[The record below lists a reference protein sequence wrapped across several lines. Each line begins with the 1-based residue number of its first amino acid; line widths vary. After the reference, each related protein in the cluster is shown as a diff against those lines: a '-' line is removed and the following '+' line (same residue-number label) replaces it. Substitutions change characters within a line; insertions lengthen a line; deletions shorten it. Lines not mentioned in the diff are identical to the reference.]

1 MLPKLAALQSAVRG
15 LGKDTK
21 GNSYEYVSGSKVL
34 DAVRPR
40 MDELG
45 LLLVQEVEDIRN
57 ERVDYSTRNGAK
69 SEMFTSVSMVFT
81 WIDTESGEKL
91 PVRFAANGCNGW
103 DKGLGSALT
112 YGERYFLLKFFHIA
126 TDEDDVDARQGEEAA
141 PVSQPAPL
149 SLSCNRASS
158 HLLSIAESLMF
169 ISAAKGCLTTLWAR
183 ESQHFTGIFSP
194 REWVV
199 ELERWETMILSVPS
213 PVFSLLSRYSFI
225 VAMSCGSSAVFL
237 RQNYTK
243 CSTFYQNGEKKGRKG
258 HEKRPV

>member
-1 MLPKLAALQSAVRG
+1 METNSPKGLLPKLAALQSAVRG

-81 WIDTESGEKL
+81 WVDTETGEKL

-141 PVSQPAPL
+141 PVAKPAPQPRQDGEDL
-149 SLSCNRASS
+149 QLLGALQELRAATSREA
-158 HLLSIAESLMF
+158 LLSINKSYKSIYGNNQQYMAV
-169 ISAAKGCLTTLWAR
+169 LT
-183 ESQHFTGIFSP
+183 E
-194 REWVV
+194 
-199 ELERWETMILSVPS
+199 M
-213 PVFSLLSRYSFI
+213 SRKYPK
-225 VAMSCGSSAVFL
+225 
-237 RQNYTK
+237 Q
-243 CSTFYQNGEKKGRKG
+243 
-258 HEKRPV
+258 

>member
-1 MLPKLAALQSAVRG
+1 METNKPKGLLPKLAALQSAVRG

-141 PVSQPAPL
+141 PAAKPAPETL
-149 SLSCNRASS
+149 PDDDDLQLMGALQELRA
-158 HLLSIAESLMF
+158 
-169 ISAAKGCLTTLWAR
+169 
-183 ESQHFTGIFSP
+183 
-194 REWVV
+194 
-199 ELERWETMILSVPS
+199 
-213 PVFSLLSRYSFI
+213 
-225 VAMSCGSSAVFL
+225 AMSREALLAINKTYKSIYGNNPQYMAVL
-237 RQNYTK
+237 TEM
-243 CSTFYQNGEKKGRKG
+243 SRKYP
-258 HEKRPV
+258 KQQ

>member
-1 MLPKLAALQSAVRG
+1 METNKPKGLLPKLAALQSSVRG

-34 DAVRPR
+34 DTVRPR

-45 LLLVQEVEDIRN
+45 LLLVQEVVDIRN

-126 TDEDDVDARQGEEAA
+126 TDEDDVDARQGDEAA
-141 PVSQPAPL
+141 PVAKPAPQQMQDGEDL
-149 SLSCNRASS
+149 QLLGALQELRAATSRET
-158 HLLSIAESLMF
+158 LLSINKAYKSIYGNNPQYM
-169 ISAAKGCLTTLWAR
+169 AVLT
-183 ESQHFTGIFSP
+183 E
-194 REWVV
+194 
-199 ELERWETMILSVPS
+199 M
-213 PVFSLLSRYSFI
+213 SRKYPK
-225 VAMSCGSSAVFL
+225 
-237 RQNYTK
+237 Q
-243 CSTFYQNGEKKGRKG
+243 Q
-258 HEKRPV
+258 

>member
-1 MLPKLAALQSAVRG
+1 MSSQMPTGLLPKLAALQSAVRG

-69 SEMFTSVSMVFT
+69 SEMFTSVSMLFT
-81 WIDTESGEKL
+81 WIDTETEEKL

-126 TDEDDVDARQGEEAA
+126 TDEDDVDARQGEDAA
-141 PVSQPAPL
+141 PAAKPAPETL
-149 SLSCNRASS
+149 PDDEDLQLMGALQELRAATSRET
-158 HLLSIAESLMF
+158 LLAINKTYKPIYGNNPQYMAV
-169 ISAAKGCLTTLWAR
+169 LT
-183 ESQHFTGIFSP
+183 E
-194 REWVV
+194 
-199 ELERWETMILSVPS
+199 M
-213 PVFSLLSRYSFI
+213 SRKYPK
-225 VAMSCGSSAVFL
+225 
-237 RQNYTK
+237 Q
-243 CSTFYQNGEKKGRKG
+243 Q
-258 HEKRPV
+258 

>member
-1 MLPKLAALQSAVRG
+1 METNSPKGLLPKLAALQSAVRG

-69 SEMFTSVSMVFT
+69 SEMFTSVSMLFT
-81 WIDTESGEKL
+81 WIDTETGEKL

-141 PVSQPAPL
+141 PVAKPAPQPMQDGEDL
-149 SLSCNRASS
+149 QLLGALQELRAATSREALLAINRTYK
-158 HLLSIAESLMF
+158 SIYGNNKQYMEV
-169 ISAAKGCLTTLWAR
+169 LT
-183 ESQHFTGIFSP
+183 E
-194 REWVV
+194 
-199 ELERWETMILSVPS
+199 M
-213 PVFSLLSRYSFI
+213 SRKYPK
-225 VAMSCGSSAVFL
+225 
-237 RQNYTK
+237 Q
-243 CSTFYQNGEKKGRKG
+243 
-258 HEKRPV
+258 

>member
-1 MLPKLAALQSAVRG
+1 METNRPKGLLPKLAALQSAVRG

-45 LLLVQEVEDIRN
+45 LLLVQEVEDFRN

-69 SEMFTSVSMVFT
+69 SEMFTSVSMLFT
-81 WIDTESGEKL
+81 WIDTETGDKL

-141 PVSQPAPL
+141 PVAKPAPQPMQDGEDL
-149 SLSCNRASS
+149 QLLGALQELRAATSREA
-158 HLLSIAESLMF
+158 LLSINKTYKSIYGNNQQYMAV
-169 ISAAKGCLTTLWAR
+169 LT
-183 ESQHFTGIFSP
+183 E
-194 REWVV
+194 
-199 ELERWETMILSVPS
+199 M
-213 PVFSLLSRYSFI
+213 SRKYPK
-225 VAMSCGSSAVFL
+225 
-237 RQNYTK
+237 Q
-243 CSTFYQNGEKKGRKG
+243 Q
-258 HEKRPV
+258 

>member
-1 MLPKLAALQSAVRG
+1 METRPKGLLPKLAVLQSAVRG

-141 PVSQPAPL
+141 PVAKPAPQQMQDGEDL
-149 SLSCNRASS
+149 QLLGALQELRAATSREA
-158 HLLSIAESLMF
+158 LLSINKAYKSIYGNNPQYM
-169 ISAAKGCLTTLWAR
+169 AVLT
-183 ESQHFTGIFSP
+183 E
-194 REWVV
+194 
-199 ELERWETMILSVPS
+199 M
-213 PVFSLLSRYSFI
+213 SRKYPK
-225 VAMSCGSSAVFL
+225 
-237 RQNYTK
+237 Q
-243 CSTFYQNGEKKGRKG
+243 Q
-258 HEKRPV
+258 

>member
-1 MLPKLAALQSAVRG
+1 METNKLKGLLPKLAALQSSVRG

-69 SEMFTSVSMVFT
+69 SEMFTSVSMLFT
-81 WIDTESGEKL
+81 WIDAETGEKL

-141 PVSQPAPL
+141 PVAKPAPQPMQDGEDL
-149 SLSCNRASS
+149 QLLGALQELRAATSRET
-158 HLLSIAESLMF
+158 LLSINKSYKSIYGNNQQYMAVLAEM
-169 ISAAKGCLTTLWAR
+169 
-183 ESQHFTGIFSP
+183 
-194 REWVV
+194 
-199 ELERWETMILSVPS
+199 
-213 PVFSLLSRYSFI
+213 SRKYPK
-225 VAMSCGSSAVFL
+225 
-237 RQNYTK
+237 Q
-243 CSTFYQNGEKKGRKG
+243 Q
-258 HEKRPV
+258 

>member
-1 MLPKLAALQSAVRG
+1 METNRPKGLLPKLAALQSAVRG

-45 LLLVQEVEDIRN
+45 MLLVQEVEDIRN

-69 SEMFTSVSMVFT
+69 SEMFTSVSMLFT

-141 PVSQPAPL
+141 PVAKPAPETL
-149 SLSCNRASS
+149 PDDEDLQLMGALQELRA
-158 HLLSIAESLMF
+158 
-169 ISAAKGCLTTLWAR
+169 
-183 ESQHFTGIFSP
+183 
-194 REWVV
+194 
-199 ELERWETMILSVPS
+199 
-213 PVFSLLSRYSFI
+213 
-225 VAMSCGSSAVFL
+225 AMSREALLAINKTYKSIYGNNPQYMAVL
-237 RQNYTK
+237 TEM
-243 CSTFYQNGEKKGRKG
+243 SRKYP
-258 HEKRPV
+258 KQQ

>member
-1 MLPKLAALQSAVRG
+1 MEMNRPKGLLPKLAALQSAVRG

-81 WIDTESGEKL
+81 WVDTDTGEKL

-126 TDEDDVDARQGEEAA
+126 TDEDDVDARQGEDAA
-141 PVSQPAPL
+141 PAAKPAPEPRHDDEDL
-149 SLSCNRASS
+149 QLMGALQELRA
-158 HLLSIAESLMF
+158 
-169 ISAAKGCLTTLWAR
+169 
-183 ESQHFTGIFSP
+183 
-194 REWVV
+194 
-199 ELERWETMILSVPS
+199 
-213 PVFSLLSRYSFI
+213 
-225 VAMSCGSSAVFL
+225 AMSREALLAINKTYKSIYGNNPQYMAVL
-237 RQNYTK
+237 TEM
-243 CSTFYQNGEKKGRKG
+243 SRKYP
-258 HEKRPV
+258 KQQ

>member
-1 MLPKLAALQSAVRG
+1 MKPSDAPKGLLPKLAALQSAVRG

-69 SEMFTSVSMVFT
+69 SEMFTSVSMIFT
-81 WIDTESGEKL
+81 WIDTETGEKL

-141 PVSQPAPL
+141 PVAKPAPRQQDGEDL
-149 SLSCNRASS
+149 Q
-158 HLLSIAESLMF
+158 LLGALQELKAATSREALLAINKAYKSIYGSNPRYMEV
-169 ISAAKGCLTTLWAR
+169 LT
-183 ESQHFTGIFSP
+183 E
-194 REWVV
+194 
-199 ELERWETMILSVPS
+199 M
-213 PVFSLLSRYSFI
+213 SRKYPK
-225 VAMSCGSSAVFL
+225 
-237 RQNYTK
+237 Q
-243 CSTFYQNGEKKGRKG
+243 
-258 HEKRPV
+258 

>member
-1 MLPKLAALQSAVRG
+1 METDKFKGLLPKLAALQSSVRG

-45 LLLVQEVEDIRN
+45 LLLVQEVEDVRN
-57 ERVDYSTRNGAK
+57 ERVDYSVGSGPQARQK

-81 WIDTESGEKL
+81 WIDAESGEKL

-141 PVSQPAPL
+141 PVAKPDPQRQDGEDLQLLGALQELRAATSRETLLAI
-149 SLSCNRASS
+149 NRAYK
-158 HLLSIAESLMF
+158 SIYGNNPQYMSV
-169 ISAAKGCLTTLWAR
+169 LT
-183 ESQHFTGIFSP
+183 E
-194 REWVV
+194 
-199 ELERWETMILSVPS
+199 M
-213 PVFSLLSRYSFI
+213 SRKYPK
-225 VAMSCGSSAVFL
+225 
-237 RQNYTK
+237 Q
-243 CSTFYQNGEKKGRKG
+243 Q
-258 HEKRPV
+258 

>member
-1 MLPKLAALQSAVRG
+1 METNKLKGLLPKLAALQSSVRG

-69 SEMFTSVSMVFT
+69 SEMFTSVSMLFT
-81 WIDTESGEKL
+81 WIDAETGEKL

-141 PVSQPAPL
+141 PVAKPTPRQQDGEDLQLLGAL
-149 SLSCNRASS
+149 QELRAATSRET
-158 HLLSIAESLMF
+158 LLAINKTYKSIYGNNPQYMAV
-169 ISAAKGCLTTLWAR
+169 LTEMSR
-183 ESQHFTGIFSP
+183 EYPKQ
-194 REWVV
+194 
-199 ELERWETMILSVPS
+199 
-213 PVFSLLSRYSFI
+213 
-225 VAMSCGSSAVFL
+225 
-237 RQNYTK
+237 
-243 CSTFYQNGEKKGRKG
+243 
-258 HEKRPV
+258 

>member
-1 MLPKLAALQSAVRG
+1 METNRLKGLLAKLAALQSAVRG

-34 DAVRPR
+34 EAVRPR

-141 PVSQPAPL
+141 PAAKPAPETL
-149 SLSCNRASS
+149 PDDDDLQLMGALQELRA
-158 HLLSIAESLMF
+158 
-169 ISAAKGCLTTLWAR
+169 
-183 ESQHFTGIFSP
+183 
-194 REWVV
+194 
-199 ELERWETMILSVPS
+199 
-213 PVFSLLSRYSFI
+213 
-225 VAMSCGSSAVFL
+225 AMSREALLAINKTYKSIYGNNPQYMAVL
-237 RQNYTK
+237 TEM
-243 CSTFYQNGEKKGRKG
+243 SRKYP
-258 HEKRPV
+258 KQQ

>member
-1 MLPKLAALQSAVRG
+1 MSSQMPTGLLPKLAALQSAVRG

-69 SEMFTSVSMVFT
+69 SEMFTSVSMLFT
-81 WIDTESGEKL
+81 WIDTETEEKL

-126 TDEDDVDARQGEEAA
+126 TDEDDVDARQGEDASPAA
-141 PVSQPAPL
+141 KPAPETL
-149 SLSCNRASS
+149 PDDEDLQLMGALQELRAATSRES
-158 HLLSIAESLMF
+158 LLSINKTYKSIYGNNPQYMAV
-169 ISAAKGCLTTLWAR
+169 LT
-183 ESQHFTGIFSP
+183 E
-194 REWVV
+194 
-199 ELERWETMILSVPS
+199 M
-213 PVFSLLSRYSFI
+213 SRKYPK
-225 VAMSCGSSAVFL
+225 
-237 RQNYTK
+237 Q
-243 CSTFYQNGEKKGRKG
+243 Q
-258 HEKRPV
+258 

>member
-1 MLPKLAALQSAVRG
+1 METNRPKGLLPKLAALQSAVRG

-81 WIDTESGEKL
+81 WLDTDTGEKL

-126 TDEDDVDARQGEEAA
+126 TDEDDVDARQGEDAA
-141 PVSQPAPL
+141 PAAKPAPEPRHDDEDL
-149 SLSCNRASS
+149 Q
-158 HLLSIAESLMF
+158 LMGALQELR
-169 ISAAKGCLTTLWAR
+169 AAKSR
-183 ESQHFTGIFSP
+183 EAVLAIHKNYKQLYSGNA
-194 REWVV
+194 EYDAALV
-199 ELERWETMILSVPS
+199 EAS
-213 PVFSLLSRYSFI
+213 
-225 VAMSCGSSAVFL
+225 
-237 RQNYTK
+237 
-243 CSTFYQNGEKKGRKG
+243 
-258 HEKRPV
+258 KRFPKQ

>member
-1 MLPKLAALQSAVRG
+1 METNRLKGLLAKLAALQSAVRG

-126 TDEDDVDARQGEEAA
+126 TDEDDVDTRQGEDAA
-141 PVSQPAPL
+141 PVPKAAPL
-149 SLSCNRASS
+149 QMQDGEDLQLLGALQELRAATSRET
-158 HLLSIAESLMF
+158 LLSINKAYKSIYGNNPQYM
-169 ISAAKGCLTTLWAR
+169 AVLT
-183 ESQHFTGIFSP
+183 E
-194 REWVV
+194 
-199 ELERWETMILSVPS
+199 M
-213 PVFSLLSRYSFI
+213 SRKYPK
-225 VAMSCGSSAVFL
+225 
-237 RQNYTK
+237 Q
-243 CSTFYQNGEKKGRKG
+243 Q
-258 HEKRPV
+258 

>member
-1 MLPKLAALQSAVRG
+1 METNRPKGLLPKLAALQSAVRG

-69 SEMFTSVSMVFT
+69 SEMFTSVSMLFT
-81 WIDTESGEKL
+81 WVDTETGEKL

-126 TDEDDVDARQGEEAA
+126 TDEDDVDARQGEDAA
-141 PVSQPAPL
+141 PAAKPAPETL
-149 SLSCNRASS
+149 PDDENLQLMGALQELRA
-158 HLLSIAESLMF
+158 
-169 ISAAKGCLTTLWAR
+169 
-183 ESQHFTGIFSP
+183 
-194 REWVV
+194 
-199 ELERWETMILSVPS
+199 
-213 PVFSLLSRYSFI
+213 
-225 VAMSCGSSAVFL
+225 AMSREALLAINKTYKPIYGNNPQYMAVL
-237 RQNYTK
+237 TEM
-243 CSTFYQNGEKKGRKG
+243 SRKYP
-258 HEKRPV
+258 KQQ

>member
-1 MLPKLAALQSAVRG
+1 MKPSDAPKGLLSKLAALQSAVRG

-69 SEMFTSVSMVFT
+69 SEMFTSVSMLFA
-81 WIDTESGEKL
+81 WIDTETGEKL
-91 PVRFAANGCNGW
+91 PVRFADNCCNGW

-126 TDEDDVDARQGEEAA
+126 TDEDDVDARQGEEAS
-141 PVSQPAPL
+141 PVAKPAPRQQDGEDL
-149 SLSCNRASS
+149 QLLGALQELKAATSRESLLAINRAYK
-158 HLLSIAESLMF
+158 SIYGSDPQYMEV
-169 ISAAKGCLTTLWAR
+169 LT
-183 ESQHFTGIFSP
+183 E
-194 REWVV
+194 
-199 ELERWETMILSVPS
+199 M
-213 PVFSLLSRYSFI
+213 SRKYPKNI
-225 VAMSCGSSAVFL
+225 
-237 RQNYTK
+237 
-243 CSTFYQNGEKKGRKG
+243 
-258 HEKRPV
+258 

>member
-1 MLPKLAALQSAVRG
+1 METNKPKGLLPKLAALQSAVRG

-45 LLLVQEVEDIRN
+45 LLLAQEVEDIRN

-126 TDEDDVDARQGEEAA
+126 TDEDDVDTRQGEDAA
-141 PVSQPAPL
+141 PMPKAAPL
-149 SLSCNRASS
+149 PQQDEDLQLLCAIQELRAARSRDAVLAIHKNYKQLYS
-158 HLLSIAESLMF
+158 GNAEYN
-169 ISAAKGCLTTLWAR
+169 AAL
-183 ESQHFTGIFSP
+183 
-194 REWVV
+194 V
-199 ELERWETMILSVPS
+199 EAS
-213 PVFSLLSRYSFI
+213 
-225 VAMSCGSSAVFL
+225 
-237 RQNYTK
+237 
-243 CSTFYQNGEKKGRKG
+243 
-258 HEKRPV
+258 KRFPKQ

>member
-1 MLPKLAALQSAVRG
+1 METNKIKGLLPKLAALQSAVRG

-21 GNSYEYVSGSKVL
+21 GNSYEYVSGSKLL

-81 WIDTESGEKL
+81 WVDTDTGEKL

-126 TDEDDVDARQGEEAA
+126 TDEDDVDARQGEDAA
-141 PVSQPAPL
+141 PAAKPAPEPRHDDEDL
-149 SLSCNRASS
+149 QLLGALQELRAATSRETLLDINRAYK
-158 HLLSIAESLMF
+158 SIYGNNPQYMAV
-169 ISAAKGCLTTLWAR
+169 LT
-183 ESQHFTGIFSP
+183 E
-194 REWVV
+194 
-199 ELERWETMILSVPS
+199 M
-213 PVFSLLSRYSFI
+213 SRKYPK
-225 VAMSCGSSAVFL
+225 
-237 RQNYTK
+237 Q
-243 CSTFYQNGEKKGRKG
+243 Q
-258 HEKRPV
+258 

>member
-1 MLPKLAALQSAVRG
+1 METNSPKGLLPKLAALQSAVRG

-34 DAVRPR
+34 DTVRPR

-69 SEMFTSVSMVFT
+69 SEMFTSVSMLFT
-81 WIDTESGEKL
+81 WIDTETGEKL

-126 TDEDDVDARQGEEAA
+126 TDEDDVDARQGDEAA
-141 PVSQPAPL
+141 PVSKPAPQPRQDGEDL
-149 SLSCNRASS
+149 QLLGALQELRAATSREA
-158 HLLSIAESLMF
+158 LLSINKAYKSIYGNNSQYM
-169 ISAAKGCLTTLWAR
+169 AVLT
-183 ESQHFTGIFSP
+183 E
-194 REWVV
+194 
-199 ELERWETMILSVPS
+199 M
-213 PVFSLLSRYSFI
+213 SRKYPK
-225 VAMSCGSSAVFL
+225 
-237 RQNYTK
+237 Q
-243 CSTFYQNGEKKGRKG
+243 
-258 HEKRPV
+258 

>member
-1 MLPKLAALQSAVRG
+1 METNRPKGLLPKLAALQSAVRG

-69 SEMFTSVSMVFT
+69 SEMFTSVSMLFT
-81 WIDTESGEKL
+81 WIDTETGDKL

-141 PVSQPAPL
+141 PVAKPAPQPMQDGEDL
-149 SLSCNRASS
+149 QLLGALQELRAATSREA
-158 HLLSIAESLMF
+158 LLSINKTYKSIYGNNQQYMAV
-169 ISAAKGCLTTLWAR
+169 LT
-183 ESQHFTGIFSP
+183 E
-194 REWVV
+194 
-199 ELERWETMILSVPS
+199 M
-213 PVFSLLSRYSFI
+213 SRKYPK
-225 VAMSCGSSAVFL
+225 
-237 RQNYTK
+237 Q
-243 CSTFYQNGEKKGRKG
+243 Q
-258 HEKRPV
+258 

>member
-1 MLPKLAALQSAVRG
+1 METNKPKGLLPKLAALQSAVRG

-34 DAVRPR
+34 EAVRPR

-141 PVSQPAPL
+141 PVAKPAPQQMQDGEDL
-149 SLSCNRASS
+149 QLLGALQELRAATSRET
-158 HLLSIAESLMF
+158 LLSINKAYKSIYGNNPQYM
-169 ISAAKGCLTTLWAR
+169 AVLT
-183 ESQHFTGIFSP
+183 E
-194 REWVV
+194 
-199 ELERWETMILSVPS
+199 M
-213 PVFSLLSRYSFI
+213 SRKYPK
-225 VAMSCGSSAVFL
+225 
-237 RQNYTK
+237 Q
-243 CSTFYQNGEKKGRKG
+243 Q
-258 HEKRPV
+258 

>member
-1 MLPKLAALQSAVRG
+1 METNRPKGLLPKLAALQSAVRG

-69 SEMFTSVSMVFT
+69 SEMFTSVSMLFT
-81 WIDTESGEKL
+81 WIDTETLERL

-126 TDEDDVDARQGEEAA
+126 TDEDDVDARQGEDAA
-141 PVSQPAPL
+141 PVAKPAPQPMQDGEDL
-149 SLSCNRASS
+149 QLLGALQELRAATSREA
-158 HLLSIAESLMF
+158 LLSINKTYKSIYGNNQQYMAV
-169 ISAAKGCLTTLWAR
+169 LT
-183 ESQHFTGIFSP
+183 E
-194 REWVV
+194 
-199 ELERWETMILSVPS
+199 M
-213 PVFSLLSRYSFI
+213 SRKYPK
-225 VAMSCGSSAVFL
+225 
-237 RQNYTK
+237 Q
-243 CSTFYQNGEKKGRKG
+243 Q
-258 HEKRPV
+258 

>member
-1 MLPKLAALQSAVRG
+1 METNSPKGLLPKLAALQSAVRG

-81 WIDTESGEKL
+81 WVDTETGEKL

-126 TDEDDVDARQGEEAA
+126 TDEDNVDARQGEEAA
-141 PVSQPAPL
+141 PVAKPAPQPVRDGEDL
-149 SLSCNRASS
+149 QLLGALQELRAATSREA
-158 HLLSIAESLMF
+158 LLSINKTYKSIYGNNQQYMAVLAEM
-169 ISAAKGCLTTLWAR
+169 
-183 ESQHFTGIFSP
+183 
-194 REWVV
+194 
-199 ELERWETMILSVPS
+199 
-213 PVFSLLSRYSFI
+213 SRKYPK
-225 VAMSCGSSAVFL
+225 
-237 RQNYTK
+237 Q
-243 CSTFYQNGEKKGRKG
+243 Q
-258 HEKRPV
+258 

>member
-1 MLPKLAALQSAVRG
+1 METNKPKGLLPKLAALQSTVRG

-57 ERVDYSTRNGAK
+57 ERLDYTVGSDTKPRQK
-69 SEMFTSVSMVFT
+69 SEMFTSVSMLFT
-81 WIDTESGEKL
+81 WIDTETGEKL

-126 TDEDDVDARQGEEAA
+126 TDEDDVDARQGEEASPA
-141 PVSQPAPL
+141 AKPAPETL
-149 SLSCNRASS
+149 PDDEDLQLMGALQELRAATSRET
-158 HLLSIAESLMF
+158 LLAINKTYKPIYGNNPQYMAV
-169 ISAAKGCLTTLWAR
+169 LT
-183 ESQHFTGIFSP
+183 E
-194 REWVV
+194 
-199 ELERWETMILSVPS
+199 M
-213 PVFSLLSRYSFI
+213 SRKYPK
-225 VAMSCGSSAVFL
+225 
-237 RQNYTK
+237 Q
-243 CSTFYQNGEKKGRKG
+243 Q
-258 HEKRPV
+258 